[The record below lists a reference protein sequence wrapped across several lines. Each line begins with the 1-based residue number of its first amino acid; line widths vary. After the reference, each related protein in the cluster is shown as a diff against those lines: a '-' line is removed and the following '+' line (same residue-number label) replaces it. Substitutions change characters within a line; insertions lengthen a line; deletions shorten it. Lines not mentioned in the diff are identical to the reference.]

1 MTDAARRAVT
11 VIVVLAVLAAGTA
24 LFTTLRSDREMVS
37 VRQSPGEGAFSAS
50 GSGSHGTAGFR
61 GQVLVWAFGGFTS
74 NEVRR
79 VRDSTKVASIVAVRT
94 GRLAVAS
101 GAAGYPVVP
110 VEAVAVAEDA
120 YAAAVG
126 RSAGRL
132 AVQLRKGVVL
142 SQTSAALRRL
152 RAGGE
157 LRLASG
163 RRVDVTGVVADWM
176 LGGYEAATA
185 RDRGGALN
193 LRHATYLLVRPRGEE
208 AAFQA
213 GLRRLLPGRS
223 LRFRKPGERPFLRAG
238 DDVLPLALVKQRFG
252 EFRTRSLTRP
262 LPDPRWVKANLARS
276 TVPVL
281 GTVRCH
287 RLIVPALT
295 AAMTELRDARLDK
308 LIDVADS
315 RRGGAC
321 FSPTPRSGDLV
332 PSRHLWG
339 IAVELNPSSNPIGMP
354 PKLDRRIVRVMANH
368 GFAWGGTWL
377 RPYGSHFEWV
387 GAGA

>member
-1 MTDAARRAVT
+1 MTDAARRAVAL
-11 VIVVLAVLAAGTA
+11 IVVLTVVATATA
-24 LFTTLRSDREMVS
+24 LYTTLRSDHELAS
-37 VRQSPGEGAFSAS
+37 VRPGHGQGAFSAA
-50 GSGSHGTAGFR
+50 GSRGSTGFR
-61 GQVLVWAFGGFTS
+61 GQVLVWAFGGFS
-74 NEVRR
+74 SHEVRR
-79 VRDSTKVASIVAVRT
+79 VRDSTRVASIVAVRS

-101 GAAGYPVVP
+101 GSTGYPVVP

-126 RSAGRL
+126 RAASRL
-132 AVQLRKGVVL
+132 AAQLRKGVVL

-152 RAGGE
+152 RVGGE

-163 RRVDVTGVVADWM
+163 RRVNVTGVVADWV

-185 RDRGGALN
+185 RDRGATLGLG
-193 LRHATYLLVRPRGEE
+193 RSTYLLVRPRGGE
-208 AAFQA
+208 AALEA
-213 GLRRLLPGRS
+213 ELHRLLPRRLL
-223 LRFRKPGERPFLRAG
+223 RFRDPGERPFLRAG

-252 EFRTRSLTRP
+252 EFRTRSLAQP
-262 LPDPRWVKANLARS
+262 LPEPRWMKANIATRQ
-276 TVPVL
+276 VPVL

-287 RLIVPALT
+287 RLVLPALK
-295 AAMTELRDARLDK
+295 AAMTELRKAHLDG

-321 FSPTPRSGDLV
+321 FSTTPRSGDFT

-339 IAVELNPSSNPIGMP
+339 IAVELNPSSNLPGLP
-354 PKLDRRIVRVMANH
+354 PKLDRRVVRVMAHH

-377 RPYGSHFEWV
+377 HPLGSHFEWV
-387 GAGA
+387 GSGA